1 VRRVVHSRPGSAP
14 RLSQPLSGLLAS
26 SSSTALFRA
35 ATVPGLPS
43 FRSELSPRKRSRT
56 PLGAAYSPAVI
67 HRRAETRP
75 PGIRYTAVVSPTPA
89 LTRSRL
95 DPPRTRVPFQ
105 RASSPP
111 GRPGSRV
118 AEPPRSASFTCFEV
132 FVPPASPFA
141 PPRASPGRR
150 PMLSWLSPSTAFSAY
165 ASGPHDP
172 PGPGAP
178 RASTLALGHPR
189 TPVSTRRTGTRPSLP
204 AGHPTARTRPGP
216 LTRHAPTLPRAR
228 GAQ

>member
-1 VRRVVHSRPGSAP
+1 VRRVVHSHPGSAP

-43 FRSELSPRKRSRT
+43 FRSEPSPRKRSRT

-75 PGIRYTAVVSPTPA
+75 PGFRYTTVVSPTPT

-105 RASSPP
+105 RANSPP
-111 GRPGSRV
+111 GRPGSRA

-141 PPRASPGRR
+141 PPRASPRQR

-165 ASGPHDP
+165 ASGPHDLSS
-172 PGPGAP
+172 PGAP
-178 RASTLALGHPR
+178 PRFDLRPRSPSDSSPHPEDR
-189 TPVSTRRTGTRPSLP
+189 HPAQPPRRSPDGSDSTRPVDP
-204 AGHPTARTRPGP
+204 
-216 LTRHAPTLPRAR
+216 PRSHTP
-228 GAQ
+228 